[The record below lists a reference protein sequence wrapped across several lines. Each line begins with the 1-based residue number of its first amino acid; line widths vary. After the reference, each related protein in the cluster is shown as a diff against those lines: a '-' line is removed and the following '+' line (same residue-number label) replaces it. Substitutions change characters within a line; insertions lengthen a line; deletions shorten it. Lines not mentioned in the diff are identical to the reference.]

1 MFCLEILKHCPKDS
15 RREWNAKKFL
25 NKINIWVQYFPIIC
39 SLLFTL
45 SVLVNVVK
53 DSTSAIV
60 TREGTQKRILTEHFT
75 RKLAAKHITYG
86 NYMQIN

>member
-1 MFCLEILKHCPKDS
+1 MFCLEILKRCHKGSC
-15 RREWNAKKFL
+15 REWNAKKFL
-25 NKINIWVQYFPIIC
+25 NNIWVQYFPIIF

-75 RKLAAKHITYG
+75 RKLAAKHITYV
-86 NYMQIN
+86 NDMQIN